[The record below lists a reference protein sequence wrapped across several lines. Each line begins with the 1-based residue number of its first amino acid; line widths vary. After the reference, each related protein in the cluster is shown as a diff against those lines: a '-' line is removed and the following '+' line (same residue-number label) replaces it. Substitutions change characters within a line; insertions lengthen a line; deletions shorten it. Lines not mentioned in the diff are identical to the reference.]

1 MAEDDIRLKDALIGI
16 AAIIAMDV
24 LLAVTVFVMLKAG
37 LATRGLGTI
46 MPVALALSV
55 VVPTAALVYYLKR
68 RGICLG
74 FLPLGRRGWHLLL
87 WQVPFAIF
95 AAGVAA
101 AIVGPLLGLS
111 PSENTSAA
119 DGRGVMVVVSLA
131 CYLLLA
137 PLVEEIVFRRLLMGY
152 LDRIVPAFASVILSS
167 LLFGVAHI
175 APPVML
181 YATFLGMGCAL
192 VTRFHNSLRAGFIVH
207 LVNNVAVQLIAVSA
221 L

>member
-16 AAIIAMDV
+16 AVTIAMDV
-24 LLAVTVFVMLKAG
+24 LLVVTVFVMMKSG
-37 LATRGLGTI
+37 LAAGGLGTI
-46 MPVALALSV
+46 MPAALALSV

-68 RGICLG
+68 RGISLG
-74 FLPLGRRGWHLLL
+74 FLPLGRRGWHLL
-87 WQVPFAIF
+87 WQVPLVIL

-111 PSENTSAA
+111 PSESTSAA

-137 PLVEEIVFRRLLMGY
+137 PLAEEIVFRRLLMGY
-152 LDRIVPAFASVILSS
+152 LDRRVPAFASVILSS
-167 LLFGVAHI
+167 LIFGVVHI
-175 APPVML
+175 APPVIV

-207 LVNNVAVQLIAVSA
+207 LVNNAAVQLIAVSA

>member
-1 MAEDDIRLKDALIGI
+1 MAEDDIRLKDTLIGI

-24 LLAVTVFVMLKAG
+24 LLVVTVFVMMKSG
-37 LATRGLGTI
+37 LAAGGLGTI
-46 MPVALALSV
+46 MPAALALSV
-55 VVPTAALVYYLKR
+55 AVPTAALVYYLKH
-68 RGICLG
+68 RGIGLG
-74 FLPLGRRGWHLLL
+74 FLPLGRRGWHLL
-87 WQVPFAIF
+87 WQVPLVIL

-111 PSENTSAA
+111 PSESTSAA

-137 PLVEEIVFRRLLMGY
+137 PLAEEIVFRRLLMGY
-152 LDRIVPAFASVILSS
+152 LDRRVPAFASVVLSS

-175 APPVML
+175 APPVMV

-192 VTRFHNSLRAGFIVH
+192 VTRFHDSLRAGFIVH

>member
-1 MAEDDIRLKDALIGI
+1 MAEDDIRLKDAFIGI
-16 AAIIAMDV
+16 VAIIAMDV
-24 LLAVTVFVMLKAG
+24 LLVVTVFVMMKSG
-37 LATRGLGTI
+37 LAAGGLGTV
-46 MPVALALSV
+46 MPAALALSV

-68 RGICLG
+68 RGISLG
-74 FLPLGRRGWHLLL
+74 FLPLGRRGWHLL
-87 WQVPFAIF
+87 WQAPLVIL

-111 PSENTSAA
+111 PSESTSAA

-137 PLVEEIVFRRLLMGY
+137 PLAEEIVFRRLLMGY
-152 LDRIVPAFASVILSS
+152 LDRRVPAFASVILSS
-167 LLFGVAHI
+167 LIFGVVHI
-175 APPVML
+175 APPVIV

-207 LVNNVAVQLIAVSA
+207 LVNNAAVQLIAVSA

>member
-16 AAIIAMDV
+16 VAISAMDV
-24 LLAVTVFVMLKAG
+24 LLVVTVFVMMKSG
-37 LATRGLGTI
+37 LAAGGLGTI
-46 MPVALALSV
+46 MPAALALSV
-55 VVPTAALVYYLKR
+55 AVPTAALVYYLKH
-68 RGICLG
+68 RGIGLG
-74 FLPLGRRGWHLLL
+74 FLPLGRRGWHLL
-87 WQVPFAIF
+87 WQGPLVIL

-101 AIVGPLLGLS
+101 AIVGPLLGIS
-111 PSENTSAA
+111 PSDNTSAA

-137 PLVEEIVFRRLLMGY
+137 PLAEEIVFRRLLMGY
-152 LDRIVPAFASVILSS
+152 LDRSVPAFASVILSS

-175 APPVML
+175 APPVIV

-207 LVNNVAVQLIAVSA
+207 LVNNVVVQLIAVSA

>member
-1 MAEDDIRLKDALIGI
+1 MAEDDIRLKDTLIGI

-24 LLAVTVFVMLKAG
+24 LLVVTVFVMMKSG
-37 LATRGLGTI
+37 LAAGGLGTI
-46 MPVALALSV
+46 MPAALALSV
-55 VVPTAALVYYLKR
+55 VVPTAALVYYLKH
-68 RGICLG
+68 RGISLG
-74 FLPLGRRGWHLLL
+74 FLPLGRRGWHLL
-87 WQVPFAIF
+87 WQVPLVIL

-111 PSENTSAA
+111 PSESTSAA

-137 PLVEEIVFRRLLMGY
+137 PLAEEIVFRRLLMGY
-152 LDRIVPAFASVILSS
+152 LDRRVPAFASVMLSS
-167 LLFGVAHI
+167 LLFGVVHI
-175 APPVML
+175 APPVMV

-207 LVNNVAVQLIAVSA
+207 LVNNVVVQLIAVSA

>member
-16 AAIIAMDV
+16 VAISAMDV
-24 LLAVTVFVMLKAG
+24 LLVVTVFVMMKSG
-37 LATRGLGTI
+37 LAAGGLGTI
-46 MPVALALSV
+46 MPAALALSV
-55 VVPTAALVYYLKR
+55 AVPTAALVYYLKH
-68 RGICLG
+68 RGIGLG
-74 FLPLGRRGWHLLL
+74 FLPLGRRGWHLL
-87 WQVPFAIF
+87 WQVPLVIL

-101 AIVGPLLGLS
+101 VIVGPLLGIS
-111 PSENTSAA
+111 PSDNTSAA

-137 PLVEEIVFRRLLMGY
+137 PLAEEIVFRRLLMGY
-152 LDRIVPAFASVILSS
+152 LDRSVPAFASVILSS

-175 APPVML
+175 APPVIV

-207 LVNNVAVQLIAVSA
+207 LVNNVVVQLIAVSA

>member
-16 AAIIAMDV
+16 VAISAMDV
-24 LLAVTVFVMLKAG
+24 LLVVTVFVMMKSG
-37 LATRGLGTI
+37 LAAGGLGTI
-46 MPVALALSV
+46 MPAALALSV
-55 VVPTAALVYYLKR
+55 AVPTAALVYYLKH
-68 RGICLG
+68 RGISLG
-74 FLPLGRRGWHLLL
+74 FLPLGRRGWHLL
-87 WQVPFAIF
+87 WQVPLVIL

-101 AIVGPLLGLS
+101 AIVGPLLGIS
-111 PSENTSAA
+111 PSDNTSAA

-137 PLVEEIVFRRLLMGY
+137 PLAEEIVFRRLLMGY
-152 LDRIVPAFASVILSS
+152 LDRSVPAFASVILSS

-175 APPVML
+175 APPVIV

>member
-1 MAEDDIRLKDALIGI
+1 MEVDNIRLKDALIGI
-16 AAIIAMDV
+16 AAVIAMDV
-24 LLAVTVFVMLKAG
+24 LLVATVFVMMKAG
-37 LATRGLGTI
+37 LTTGGLGTI

-55 VVPTAALVYYLKR
+55 VVPTAALVLYLKR
-68 RGICLG
+68 RGIGLG
-74 FLPLGRRGWHLLL
+74 FLPLGRRGWHLL
-87 WQVPFAIF
+87 WQVPLAIF
-95 AAGVAA
+95 IAGVAA

-111 PSENTSAA
+111 PSENASAA

-152 LDRIVPAFASVILSS
+152 LDRSVPAFASVILSS

-175 APPVML
+175 APPVMV

-192 VTRFHNSLRAGFIVH
+192 VTRFHNSLRAGFILH
-207 LVNNVAVQLIAVSA
+207 LVNNLTVQLIAISA

>member
-74 FLPLGRRGWHLLL
+74 FLPLGRRGWHLL

-111 PSENTSAA
+111 PSESTSAA

-137 PLVEEIVFRRLLMGY
+137 PLVEEIVFRRLFMGY
-152 LDRIVPAFASVILSS
+152 LDRSVPAFASVLLSS
-167 LLFGVAHI
+167 LLFGVVHI
-175 APPVML
+175 APPVMV

>member
-16 AAIIAMDV
+16 VAISAMDV
-24 LLAVTVFVMLKAG
+24 LLVVTVFVMMKSG
-37 LATRGLGTI
+37 LAAGGLGTI
-46 MPVALALSV
+46 MPAALALSV
-55 VVPTAALVYYLKR
+55 AVPTAALVYYLKH
-68 RGICLG
+68 RGIGLG
-74 FLPLGRRGWHLLL
+74 FLPLGRRGWHLL
-87 WQVPFAIF
+87 WQVPLVIL

-101 AIVGPLLGLS
+101 AIVGPRLGIS
-111 PSENTSAA
+111 PSDNTSAA

-137 PLVEEIVFRRLLMGY
+137 PLAEEIVFRRLLMGY
-152 LDRIVPAFASVILSS
+152 LDRSVPAFASVILSS

-175 APPVML
+175 APPVIV

-207 LVNNVAVQLIAVSA
+207 LVNNVVVQLIAVSA

>member
-16 AAIIAMDV
+16 VAISAMDV
-24 LLAVTVFVMLKAG
+24 LLVVTVFVMMKSG
-37 LATRGLGTI
+37 LAAGGLGTI
-46 MPVALALSV
+46 MPAALALSV

-68 RGICLG
+68 RGISLG
-74 FLPLGRRGWHLLL
+74 FLPLGRRGWHLL
-87 WQVPFAIF
+87 WQVPLVIL

-111 PSENTSAA
+111 PSESTSAA

-137 PLVEEIVFRRLLMGY
+137 PLAEEIVFRRLLMGY
-152 LDRIVPAFASVILSS
+152 LDRRVPAFASVILSS
-167 LLFGVAHI
+167 LIFGVVHI
-175 APPVML
+175 APPVIV

>member
-1 MAEDDIRLKDALIGI
+1 
-16 AAIIAMDV
+16 MDV
-24 LLAVTVFVMLKAG
+24 LLVVTVFVMLKAG

-68 RGICLG
+68 RGISLG
-74 FLPLGRRGWHLLL
+74 FLPLGRRGWHLL
-87 WQVPFAIF
+87 WQVPLAIF
-95 AAGVAA
+95 VAGVAA

-119 DGRGVMVVVSLA
+119 DGRGMMVVISLA
-131 CYLLLA
+131 CYLFLA
-137 PLVEEIVFRRLLMGY
+137 PLIEEIVFRRLLMGY
-152 LDRIVPAFASVILSS
+152 LDRSVPAFASVILSS
-167 LLFGVAHI
+167 LLFGLSHI
-175 APPVML
+175 APPVMV

-207 LVNNVAVQLIAVSA
+207 LVNNVVVQLIAVSA

>member
-16 AAIIAMDV
+16 VAIFAMDV
-24 LLAVTVFVMLKAG
+24 LLVVTVFVMLKAG

-46 MPVALALSV
+46 MPVALAFSV

-74 FLPLGRRGWHLLL
+74 FLPLGRRGWHLL
-87 WQVPFAIF
+87 WQVPLAIF
-95 AAGVAA
+95 VAGVAA

-119 DGRGVMVVVSLA
+119 DGRGMMVVISLA
-131 CYLLLA
+131 CYLFLA
-137 PLVEEIVFRRLLMGY
+137 PLIEEIVFRRLLMGY
-152 LDRIVPAFASVILSS
+152 LDRSVPAFASVILSS
-167 LLFGVAHI
+167 LLFGLSHI
-175 APPVML
+175 APPVMV

-207 LVNNVAVQLIAVSA
+207 LVNNVVVQLIAVSA

>member
-1 MAEDDIRLKDALIGI
+1 MVKDNIRLKDALIGI

-24 LLAVTVFVMLKAG
+24 LLVVTVFVMMEAG

-46 MPVALALSV
+46 LPAGLALSV

-68 RGICLG
+68 RGISLG
-74 FLPLGRRGWHLLL
+74 FLPLGRRGWHLL
-87 WQVPFAIF
+87 WQVPLAILV
-95 AAGVAA
+95 AGIAA
-101 AIVGPLLGLS
+101 AIVGPLMGIS

-152 LDRIVPAFASVILSS
+152 LDRSVPAFASVILSS
-167 LLFGVAHI
+167 LIFGLAHI
-175 APPVML
+175 ATPVMV
-181 YATFLGMGCAL
+181 YATFIGMGCAL
-192 VTRFHNSLRAGFIVH
+192 VTRFHNSLRAGFVLH
-207 LVNNVAVQLIAVSA
+207 LVNNVVVQLIAISA

>member
-1 MAEDDIRLKDALIGI
+1 MVKDNIRLKDALIGI

-24 LLAVTVFVMLKAG
+24 LLVVTVFVMMEAG

-46 MPVALALSV
+46 LPAGLALSV

-68 RGICLG
+68 RGISLG
-74 FLPLGRRGWHLLL
+74 FLPLGRRGWHLL
-87 WQVPFAIF
+87 WQVPLAILV
-95 AAGVAA
+95 AGIAA
-101 AIVGPLLGLS
+101 AIVGPLMGIS

-137 PLVEEIVFRRLLMGY
+137 PLAEEIVFRRLLMGY
-152 LDRIVPAFASVILSS
+152 LDRSVPAFASVILSS
-167 LLFGVAHI
+167 LIFGLAHI
-175 APPVML
+175 APPVMV
-181 YATFLGMGCAL
+181 YATFIGMGCAL
-192 VTRFHNSLRAGFIVH
+192 VTRFHNSLRAGFVLH
-207 LVNNVAVQLIAVSA
+207 LVNNVVVQLIAISA

>member
-1 MAEDDIRLKDALIGI
+1 MVKDNIRLKDALIGI

-24 LLAVTVFVMLKAG
+24 LLVVTVFVMMEAG
-37 LATRGLGTI
+37 LATRGLGMI
-46 MPVALALSV
+46 LPAGLALSV

-68 RGICLG
+68 RGISLG
-74 FLPLGRRGWHLLL
+74 FLPLGRRGWHLL
-87 WQVPFAIF
+87 WQVPLAVLV
-95 AAGVAA
+95 AGIAA
-101 AIVGPLLGLS
+101 AIVGPLMGIS

-152 LDRIVPAFASVILSS
+152 LDRSVPAFASVILSS
-167 LLFGVAHI
+167 LIFGLAHI
-175 APPVML
+175 APPVMV
-181 YATFLGMGCAL
+181 YATFIGMGCAL
-192 VTRFHNSLRAGFIVH
+192 VTRFHNSLRAGFVLH
-207 LVNNVAVQLIAVSA
+207 LVNNVVVQLIAISA

>member
-16 AAIIAMDV
+16 VAISAMEV
-24 LLAVTVFVMLKAG
+24 LLVVTVFVMMKSG
-37 LATRGLGTI
+37 LAAGGLGTI
-46 MPVALALSV
+46 MPAALALSV
-55 VVPTAALVYYLKR
+55 AVPTAALVYYLKH
-68 RGICLG
+68 RGIGLG
-74 FLPLGRRGWHLLL
+74 FLPLGRRGWHLL
-87 WQVPFAIF
+87 WQVPLVIL

-101 AIVGPLLGLS
+101 AIVGPLLGIS
-111 PSENTSAA
+111 PSDNTSAA

-137 PLVEEIVFRRLLMGY
+137 PLAEEIVFRRLLMGY
-152 LDRIVPAFASVILSS
+152 LDRSVPAFASVILSS

-175 APPVML
+175 APPVIV

-207 LVNNVAVQLIAVSA
+207 LVNNVVVQLIAVSA

>member
-1 MAEDDIRLKDALIGI
+1 MEVDNIRLKDALIGL
-16 AAIIAMDV
+16 AAVIAMDV
-24 LLAVTVFVMLKAG
+24 LLAATVFAVMKVG
-37 LATRGLGTI
+37 LATGGLGTI

-68 RGICLG
+68 RGISLG
-74 FLPLGRRGWHLLL
+74 FVPLGRRGWHLL
-87 WQVPFAIF
+87 WQAPLVIL
-95 AAGVAA
+95 AAGTAA

-152 LDRIVPAFASVILSS
+152 LDRSVPAFASVILSS
-167 LLFGVAHI
+167 LVFGVAHI
-175 APPVML
+175 APPVMV

>member
-16 AAIIAMDV
+16 VAIFAMDV
-24 LLAVTVFVMLKAG
+24 LLVVTVFVMLKAG
-37 LATRGLGTI
+37 LAARGLGTI
-46 MPVALALSV
+46 MPVALAFSV

-74 FLPLGRRGWHLLL
+74 FLPLGRRGWHLL
-87 WQVPFAIF
+87 WQVPLAIF

-152 LDRIVPAFASVILSS
+152 LDRSVPAFASVILSS

-175 APPVML
+175 APPVMV

-192 VTRFHNSLRAGFIVH
+192 VTRFHNSLRAGFIAH

>member
-1 MAEDDIRLKDALIGI
+1 MAVDNIRLKDALIGI

-24 LLAVTVFVMLKAG
+24 LLVVTVFVMMEAG

-46 MPVALALSV
+46 WPAGLALSV

-68 RGICLG
+68 RGISLG
-74 FLPLGRRGWHLLL
+74 FLPLGRRGWHLL
-87 WQVPFAIF
+87 WQVPLAILV
-95 AAGVAA
+95 AGIAA
-101 AIVGPLLGLS
+101 AIVGPLMGIS

-152 LDRIVPAFASVILSS
+152 LDRSVPAFASVILSS
-167 LLFGVAHI
+167 LIFGLAHI
-175 APPVML
+175 APPVMV
-181 YATFLGMGCAL
+181 YATFIGMGCAL
-192 VTRFHNSLRAGFIVH
+192 VTRFHNSLRAGFVLH
-207 LVNNVAVQLIAVSA
+207 LVNNVVVQLIAISA

>member
-16 AAIIAMDV
+16 VAIIAMDV
-24 LLAVTVFVMLKAG
+24 LLVVTVFVMMKSG
-37 LATRGLGTI
+37 LAAGGLGTI
-46 MPVALALSV
+46 MPAALALSV
-55 VVPTAALVYYLKR
+55 VVPTAALVYYLKH
-68 RGICLG
+68 RGISLG
-74 FLPLGRRGWHLLL
+74 FLPLGRRGWHLM
-87 WQVPFAIF
+87 WQAPLVIL
-95 AAGVAA
+95 AAGTAA

-111 PSENTSAA
+111 PSESTSAA
-119 DGRGVMVVVSLA
+119 DGRGVMIVVSLA

-137 PLVEEIVFRRLLMGY
+137 PLAEEIVFRRLLMGY
-152 LDRIVPAFASVILSS
+152 LDRRVPAFASVILSS
-167 LLFGVAHI
+167 LIFGIVHI
-175 APPVML
+175 APPVMV

>member
-16 AAIIAMDV
+16 VAISAMDV
-24 LLAVTVFVMLKAG
+24 LLVVTVFVMMKSG
-37 LATRGLGTI
+37 LAAGGLGTI
-46 MPVALALSV
+46 MPAALALSV
-55 VVPTAALVYYLKR
+55 AVPTAALVYYLKR
-68 RGICLG
+68 RGIGLG
-74 FLPLGRRGWHLLL
+74 FLPLGRRGWHLL
-87 WQVPFAIF
+87 WQVPLVIL

-101 AIVGPLLGLS
+101 AIVGPLLGIS
-111 PSENTSAA
+111 PSDNTSAA

-137 PLVEEIVFRRLLMGY
+137 PLAEEIVFRRLLMGY
-152 LDRIVPAFASVILSS
+152 LDRSVPAFASVILSS

-175 APPVML
+175 APPVIV

-207 LVNNVAVQLIAVSA
+207 LVNNVVVQLIAVSA

>member
-1 MAEDDIRLKDALIGI
+1 MAEDDIRLKDTLIGI

-24 LLAVTVFVMLKAG
+24 LLVVTVFVMMKSG
-37 LATRGLGTI
+37 LAAGGLGTI
-46 MPVALALSV
+46 MPAALALSV
-55 VVPTAALVYYLKR
+55 AVPTAALVYYLKH
-68 RGICLG
+68 RGIGLG
-74 FLPLGRRGWHLLL
+74 FLPFGRRGWHLL
-87 WQVPFAIF
+87 WQVPLVIL

-111 PSENTSAA
+111 PSESTSAA

-137 PLVEEIVFRRLLMGY
+137 PLAEEIVFRRLLMGY
-152 LDRIVPAFASVILSS
+152 LDRRVPAFASVVLSS

-175 APPVML
+175 APPVMV

-192 VTRFHNSLRAGFIVH
+192 VTRFHDSLRAGFIVH

>member
-16 AAIIAMDV
+16 VAISAMDV
-24 LLAVTVFVMLKAG
+24 LLVVTVFVMMKSG
-37 LATRGLGTI
+37 LAAGGLGTI
-46 MPVALALSV
+46 MPAALALSV
-55 VVPTAALVYYLKR
+55 AVPTAALVYYLKH
-68 RGICLG
+68 RGIGLG
-74 FLPLGRRGWHLLL
+74 FLPLGRRGWHLL
-87 WQVPFAIF
+87 WQVPLVIL

-101 AIVGPLLGLS
+101 AIVGPLLGIS
-111 PSENTSAA
+111 PSDNTSAA

-137 PLVEEIVFRRLLMGY
+137 PLAEEIVFRRLLMGY
-152 LDRIVPAFASVILSS
+152 LDRSVPAFASVILSS
-167 LLFGVAHI
+167 LLFGVVHI
-175 APPVML
+175 APPVIV

>member
-16 AAIIAMDV
+16 VAIVAMDV
-24 LLAVTVFVMLKAG
+24 LLVVTVFVMLKAG

-55 VVPTAALVYYLKR
+55 VVPTAAVVYYLKR
-68 RGICLG
+68 RGISLG
-74 FLPLGRRGWHLLL
+74 FVPLGRRGWHLL
-87 WQVPFAIF
+87 WQVPLAIF
-95 AAGVAA
+95 VAGVAA

-119 DGRGVMVVVSLA
+119 DGRGMMVVISLA
-131 CYLLLA
+131 CYLFLA
-137 PLVEEIVFRRLLMGY
+137 PLIEEIVFRRLLMGY
-152 LDRIVPAFASVILSS
+152 LDRSVPAFASVILSS
-167 LLFGVAHI
+167 LLFGLSHI
-175 APPVML
+175 APPVMV

-207 LVNNVAVQLIAVSA
+207 LVNNVVVQLIAVSA

>member
-16 AAIIAMDV
+16 AAIFAMDV
-24 LLAVTVFVMLKAG
+24 LLVVTVFVMLKAG

-46 MPVALALSV
+46 MPVALAFSV

-68 RGICLG
+68 RGVSLG
-74 FLPLGRRGWHLLL
+74 FLPLGRRGWHLL
-87 WQVPFAIF
+87 WQVPLAIF

-119 DGRGVMVVVSLA
+119 DGRGVMIVVSLA

-152 LDRIVPAFASVILSS
+152 LDRSVPAFANVILSS

-175 APPVML
+175 APPVMV
-181 YATFLGMGCAL
+181 YAAFLGMGCAL